1 MQRSHSPFT
10 KLQSTGNF
18 FDETMHVEE
27 TNARH
32 TKIMFGDVF
41 QTRGDYTM
49 GTYYMGKRSF
59 LPDEEPDVTI
69 NRDRGN
75 PLQPSELYMTRKQMR
90 KHKHR
95 KLLARTRHQRRKGK

>member
-41 QTRGDYTM
+41 QTRYIL
-49 GTYYMGKRSF
+49 YGK
-59 LPDEEPDVTI
+59 T
-69 NRDRGN
+69 
-75 PLQPSELYMTRKQMR
+75 
-90 KHKHR
+90 
-95 KLLARTRHQRRKGK
+95 